1 MFLAQELGNEVIGL
15 GIILKEVVKSAVKVW
30 LLGESLDQL
39 LKIHL
44 TFDEE
49 KLDSAGIDQITKKGL
64 EYV

>member
-1 MFLAQELGNEVIGL
+1 MFLAQELGNKVVGL

-44 TFDEE
+44 ALDEE
-49 KLDSAGIDQITKKGL
+49 KLDNTGIDQVT
-64 EYV
+64 EE